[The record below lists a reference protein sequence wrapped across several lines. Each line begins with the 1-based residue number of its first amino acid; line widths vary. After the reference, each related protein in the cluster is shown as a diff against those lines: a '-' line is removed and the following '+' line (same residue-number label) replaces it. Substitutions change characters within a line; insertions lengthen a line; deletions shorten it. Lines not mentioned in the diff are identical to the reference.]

1 MVDIDSNI
9 EEIMKKAYPF
19 IEEYNPAQE
28 AVIESGYLENDENYI
43 ISIPTASGKTVLG
56 VLAMLKVLL
65 KGGKVVYAVPLISLQ
80 NEKYKEF
87 KVFEQFGYKVG
98 KHPRSSDISVM
109 VFESF
114 DALTRFSLNTLHELD
129 LLIIDEFH
137 MIGEYSRGPTIE
149 CAITRIKE
157 QNKSIRIIALS
168 ATLQNMD
175 EMAHW
180 LEAEVVTH
188 DYRPVPLHK
197 EVLCAEEFGTKDKN
211 NIVYKLLND
220 SLEDSSQ
227 MLTFVSTRRFTESL
241 AANMASKIERY
252 IPDAQREIFNDIAD
266 EILEVPKRSNSQPT
280 EVCKRLAECIRC
292 GVAFHHA
299 GLFDRQKEIIEEE
312 FVNGNLLMITA
323 TPSLMYGVNLPS
335 KRVVIR
341 DYNRW
346 TDQGQTN
353 IPVFDYE
360 QMSGRAGRPG
370 FDSEGFSYLLAKT
383 YDEAFD
389 LDDHYVHGEIEVT
402 NSKLIDNEDAVLKQ
416 IITQISSG
424 FAKDLDD
431 LIEFFNKTFYGFQI
445 SHTYNT
451 MSFGFSDESIKY
463 EISSALEYLLQNQ
476 IIRVSPSGLQTTPL
490 GTLIS
495 KNNYAVKT
503 AIKLKDYST
512 MNTNRFNP
520 AELIYEISKTKDMP
534 QINTKF
540 KANKDNIREVLS
552 NKGVF
557 VSFVQNSES
566 TAASLLEW
574 INERKEYEI
583 ENYLKVYAASTRR
596 ASYEAANLVKYYH
609 EISNVLGNY
618 KYLTEIDKL
627 SSRLYYGVKEDILP
641 LVIGIKRL
649 GRQRARLVCDVFG
662 KNVAYADVN
671 ELTKIDGIGP
681 KTAEKIVEFY
691 EHNKENVM

>member
-1 MVDIDSNI
+1 
-9 EEIMKKAYPF
+9 MKKCYPY
-19 IEEYNPAQE
+19 IKEYNPAQQ
-28 AVIESGYLENDENYI
+28 AVIDSGYIEKDDNYI

-56 VLAMLKVLL
+56 VLAALKVLL
-65 KGGKVVYAVPLISLQ
+65 QGGKVVYAVPLISLQ

-87 KVFEQFGYKVG
+87 KAFEEFGYTVG
-98 KHPRSSDISVM
+98 KHPRSADISVM

-114 DALTRFSLNTLHELD
+114 DALTRFSLNTLNEID
-129 LLIIDEFH
+129 LVILDEFH
-137 MIGEYSRGPTIE
+137 MIGDYTRGPTIE

-157 QNKSIRIIALS
+157 QNKGIRIIALS

-197 EVLCAEEFGTKDKN
+197 EVLCAEEYGTKDKN
-211 NIVYKLLND
+211 NLVYKILND

-241 AANMASKIERY
+241 ASNMAEKISRY
-252 IPDAQREIFNDIAD
+252 IPDGKREIFNTIAE
-266 EILEVPKRSNSQPT
+266 EILEVPKRRNSQPT
-280 EVCKRLAECIRC
+280 EVCYKLAECIRN

-335 KRVVIR
+335 KNVVIR

-346 TDQGQTN
+346 TDQGQVN

-370 FDSEGFSYLLAKT
+370 YDTEGHSYLLAKT
-383 YDEAFD
+383 YDEAFNLED
-389 LDDHYVHGEIEVT
+389 YYVHGEIEVT

-416 IITQISSG
+416 IITQVSSG
-424 FAKDLDD
+424 FAKDMDD
-431 LIEFFNKTFYGFQI
+431 LVEFFDKTFYGFQI

-463 EISSALEYLLQNQ
+463 EISNALEYLIQNQ
-476 IIRVSPSGLQTTPL
+476 ILRITPSGLQTTPL

-495 KNNYAVKT
+495 RSNYAVKT
-503 AIKLKDYST
+503 AVKLKDYSN
-512 MNTNRFNP
+512 MMGDEFNFG
-520 AELIYEISKTKDMP
+520 ELIYEISKTSDMP
-534 QINTKF
+534 KINTKF
-540 KANKDNIREVLS
+540 RANKDNIKEVLS
-552 NKGVF
+552 RHGVY
-557 VSFVQNSES
+557 VSFVQNNES
-566 TAASLLEW
+566 TAASLIEW
-574 INERKEYEI
+574 INEHKEYEI

-596 ASYEAANLVKYYH
+596 ASYEASNIVKYFYK
-609 EISNVLGNY
+609 ICDILGNY
-618 KYLTEIDKL
+618 KHLNEVDKL
-627 SSRLYYGVKEDILP
+627 SSRLYYGVKEDLIP
-641 LVIGIKRL
+641 LVVGIKRL
-649 GRQRARLVCDVFG
+649 GRQRARLVVDAFG
-662 KNVAYADVN
+662 KNIKYAQPK
-671 ELTKIDGIGP
+671 ELMHIEGIGE
-681 KTAEKIVEFY
+681 KTAQNIVEFY
-691 EHNKENVM
+691 ANRD

>member
-1 MVDIDSNI
+1 MANIDSNI
-9 EEIMKKAYPF
+9 EEIMNKAYPF
-19 IEEYNPAQE
+19 IEEYNPAQQ
-28 AVIESGYLENDENYI
+28 AVIDSGYLENNDNYI

-65 KGGKVVYAVPLISLQ
+65 QGGKVVYAVPLISLQ

-98 KHPRSSDISVM
+98 KHPRNSDISVM

-114 DALTRFSLNTLHELD
+114 DALTRFSMNVLHELD

-157 QNKSIRIIALS
+157 NNKSIRIIALS

-180 LEAEVVTH
+180 LEAEVITH

-211 NIVYKLLND
+211 NIIYKLLND
-220 SLEDSSQ
+220 SLDDSSQ
-227 MLTFVSTRRFTESL
+227 MLVFVSTRRFTESL
-241 AANMASKIERY
+241 AANMADKISRY
-252 IPDAQREIFNDIAD
+252 IPDSQREIFNNIAE
-266 EILEVPKRSNSQPT
+266 EILEVPRKSNSQPT
-280 EVCKRLAECIRC
+280 EVCKKLAECMRC

-299 GLFDRQKEIIEEE
+299 GLFDRQKEIIEDE
-312 FVNGNLLMITA
+312 FINGNLLMITA

-346 TDQGQTN
+346 TDQGQTT

-370 FDSEGFSYLLAKT
+370 FDTEGYSYLLAKT

-416 IITQISSG
+416 IITQISTG

-445 SHTYNT
+445 AHTYST
-451 MSFGFSDESIKY
+451 MSFGFGDESIKY
-463 EISSALEYLLQNQ
+463 EISSALEYLIQNQ

-503 AIKLKDYST
+503 AVKLKDYST
-512 MNTNRFNP
+512 MHTNTFNP
-520 AELIYEISKTKDMP
+520 AEIIYEISKTKDMP

-557 VSFVQNSES
+557 VSFVQNNES

-574 INERKEYEI
+574 INERREFEI

-596 ASYEAANLVKYYH
+596 ASYEAANLVKYYQD
-609 EISNVLGNY
+609 ICNVLGNY

-649 GRQRARLVCDVFG
+649 GRQRARLVTNVFG
-662 KNVAYADVN
+662 KNLAYVDIN

-681 KTAEKIVEFY
+681 KTAEKIIEFY
-691 EHNKENVM
+691 EHNKEIM

>member
-1 MVDIDSNI
+1 MVNIDPNI
-9 EEIMKKAYPF
+9 EEIMNKAYPF
-19 IEEYNPAQE
+19 IEEYNPAQQ
-28 AVIESGYLENDENYI
+28 AVIDSGYLENEENYI

-56 VLAMLKVLL
+56 VLAMLKALL

-87 KVFEQFGYKVG
+87 KVFEEFGYKVG
-98 KHPRSSDISVM
+98 KHPRNADISVM

-137 MIGEYSRGPTIE
+137 MIGEFSRGPTIE

-227 MLTFVSTRRFTESL
+227 MLVFVSTRRFTESL

-252 IPDAQREIFNDIAD
+252 IPDSQREIFNTISE

-280 EVCKRLAECIRC
+280 EVCRKLAECIKC
-292 GVAFHHA
+292 GVALHHA

-370 FDSEGFSYLLAKT
+370 FDTEGYSYLLAKT

-445 SHTYNT
+445 AHTYST

-463 EISSALEYLLQNQ
+463 EISSALEYLIQNQ

-503 AIKLKDYST
+503 AVKLKDYST
-512 MNTNRFNP
+512 MHTNSFNP

-596 ASYEAANLVKYYH
+596 ASYEGAHLVKYYY
-609 EISNVLGNY
+609 EICNVLGNY

-649 GRQRARLVCDVFG
+649 GRQRARLVTNVFG
-662 KNVAYADVN
+662 KNLAYVDTD
-671 ELTKIDGIGP
+671 ELTKIEGIGP
-681 KTAEKIVEFY
+681 KTAEKIIEFY
-691 EHNKENVM
+691 ENTR

>member
-1 MVDIDSNI
+1 MVKIDSNI
-9 EEIMKKAYPF
+9 EEIMNKAYPF
-19 IEEYNPAQE
+19 IEEYNPAQQ
-28 AVIESGYLENDENYI
+28 AVIDSGYLENNDNYI

-65 KGGKVVYAVPLISLQ
+65 QGGKVVYAVPLISLQ

-98 KHPRSSDISVM
+98 KHPRNSDISVM

-114 DALTRFSLNTLHELD
+114 DALTRFSMNVLHELD

-157 QNKSIRIIALS
+157 NNKSIRIIALS

-211 NIVYKLLND
+211 NIIYKLLND
-220 SLEDSSQ
+220 SLDDSSQ
-227 MLTFVSTRRFTESL
+227 MLVFVSTRRFTESL
-241 AANMASKIERY
+241 AANMADKISRY
-252 IPDAQREIFNDIAD
+252 IPDSQREIFNNIAE
-266 EILEVPKRSNSQPT
+266 EILEVPRKSNSQPT
-280 EVCKRLAECIRC
+280 EVCKKLAECMRC

-299 GLFDRQKEIIEEE
+299 GLFDRQKEIIEDE
-312 FVNGNLLMITA
+312 FINGNLLMITA

-346 TDQGQTN
+346 TDQGQTT

-370 FDSEGFSYLLAKT
+370 FDTEGYSYLLAKT

-416 IITQISSG
+416 IITQISTG

-445 SHTYNT
+445 AHTYST

-463 EISSALEYLLQNQ
+463 EISSALEYLIQNQ

-503 AIKLKDYST
+503 AVKLKDYST
-512 MNTNRFNP
+512 MHTNTFNP
-520 AELIYEISKTKDMP
+520 AEIIYEISKTKDMP

-557 VSFVQNSES
+557 VSFVQNNES

-574 INERKEYEI
+574 INERREFEI

-596 ASYEAANLVKYYH
+596 ASYEAANLVKYYQD
-609 EISNVLGNY
+609 ICNVLGNY

-649 GRQRARLVCDVFG
+649 GRQRARLVTNVFG
-662 KNVAYADVN
+662 KNLAYVDIN

-681 KTAEKIVEFY
+681 KTAEKIIEFY
-691 EHNKENVM
+691 EHNKEIM

>member
-1 MVDIDSNI
+1 MNNIDPDIQK
-9 EEIMKKAYPF
+9 IMKECYPY
-19 IEEYNPAQE
+19 IEEYNPAQK
-28 AVIESGYLENDENYI
+28 AVIESGYLDNNENYI

-56 VLAMLKVLL
+56 VLAALKVLL

-87 KVFEQFGYKVG
+87 KVFEEFGFKVG
-98 KHPRSSDISVM
+98 KHPSRADIAVM

-114 DALTRFSLNTLHELD
+114 DALTRFSRNVLNEID
-129 LLIIDEFH
+129 LLILDEFH
-137 MIGEYSRGPTIE
+137 MIGDYSRGPTIE

-157 QNKSIRIIALS
+157 HNPGIRIIALS

-211 NIVYKLLND
+211 NMVFKILND
-220 SLEDSSQ
+220 SLNESSQ

-241 AANMASKIERY
+241 AQNMSKKISKY
-252 IPDAQREIFNDIAD
+252 IPDGKREIFNNIAEDILD
-266 EILEVPKRSNSQPT
+266 VPRRNNTQPT
-280 EVCKRLAECIRC
+280 EVCYKLADCVKNGI
-292 GVAFHHA
+292 AFHHA
-299 GLFDRQKEIIEEE
+299 GLFDKQKEIIEEE

-335 KRVVIR
+335 KNVVIR
-341 DYNRW
+341 DYTRW

-370 FDSEGFSYLLAKT
+370 FDTEGYSYLLAKT
-383 YDEAFD
+383 YDEAFN
-389 LDDHYVHGEIEVT
+389 LDEYYVHGEIEVT

-416 IITQISSG
+416 IITQVSSG
-424 FAKDLDD
+424 FAKDMDELVD
-431 LIEFFNKTFYGFQI
+431 FFNKTFYGFQI

-451 MSFGFSDESIKY
+451 MSLGFSDESIKY
-463 EISSALEYLLQNQ
+463 EISSALEYLVQNG
-476 IIRVSPSGLQTTPL
+476 IIRITPSGLQTTPL

-495 KNNYAVKT
+495 RNNYEVKT
-503 AIKLKDYST
+503 AVKLKDYST
-512 MNTNRFNP
+512 MMGDNFNP
-520 AELIYEISKTKDMP
+520 GSLIYEISKTHDMP
-534 QINTKF
+534 KINTKF
-540 KANKDNIREVLS
+540 RANKNNIKEVLS
-552 NKGVF
+552 KNGVF
-557 VSFVQNSES
+557 ISFVSNNES

-596 ASYEAANLVKYYH
+596 ASYEASNLVKYFYD
-609 EISNVLGNY
+609 ICDVLGNY
-618 KYLTEIDKL
+618 KFLNEIDKL
-627 SSRLYYGVKEDILP
+627 ASRLYYGVKEELIP
-641 LVIGIKRL
+641 LVVGIKRL
-649 GRQRARLVCDVFG
+649 GRQRARTLVDTYG
-662 KNVAYADVN
+662 DNLGNARIKD
-671 ELTKIDGIGP
+671 LTRIDGIGE
-681 KTAEKIVEFY
+681 KTAENIIKFY
-691 EHNKENVM
+691 ENKE

>member
-1 MVDIDSNI
+1 
-9 EEIMKKAYPF
+9 MKECYPF
-19 IEEYNPAQE
+19 IKEYNPAQQ
-28 AVIESGYLENDENYI
+28 AVIDSGYIEKKDNYI

-56 VLAMLKVLL
+56 VLTSLKVLL
-65 KGGKVVYAVPLISLQ
+65 EGGKIVYAVPLISLQ

-87 KVFEQFGYKVG
+87 KIFEQYGFKVG
-98 KHPRSSDISVM
+98 KHPSSADIAVM

-114 DALTRFSLNTLHELD
+114 DALTRFSRNTLHEID
-129 LLIIDEFH
+129 LVIIDEFH
-137 MIGEYSRGPTIE
+137 MIGDYSRGPTIE

-157 QNKSIRIIALS
+157 QNKGIRIIALS

-211 NIVYKLLND
+211 NIVFKILND
-220 SLEDSSQ
+220 TLNDSSQ

-241 AANMASKIERY
+241 AQNMAKKISRY
-252 IPDAQREIFNDIAD
+252 IPDGKREIFKDIAE
-266 EILEVPKRSNSQPT
+266 EILEVPKRRNTQPT
-280 EVCKRLAECIRC
+280 EVCYKLAECIEN
-292 GVAFHHA
+292 GIAFHHA

-312 FVNGNLLMITA
+312 FVKGNLLMITA

-335 KRVVIR
+335 KNVVIR

-346 TDQGQTN
+346 TDQGQIN

-370 FDSEGFSYLLAKT
+370 FDTEGYSYLIAKT
-383 YDEAFD
+383 YDEAFS
-389 LDDHYVHGEIEVT
+389 LEELYVHGEIEVT

-416 IITQISSG
+416 IITQVSSG
-424 FAKDLDD
+424 FAKDIEE
-431 LIEFFNKTFYGFQI
+431 LIDFFNKTFYGFQI

-463 EISSALEYLLQNQ
+463 EVSSALEYLIQNG
-476 IIRVSPSGLQTTPL
+476 IIRLSPSGLQTTPL

-495 KNNYAVKT
+495 KNNFAVKT
-503 AIKLKDYST
+503 AVKLKDYSN
-512 MNTNRFNP
+512 MMGDEFNI
-520 AELIYEISKTKDMP
+520 ASLIYEISKTHDMP
-534 QINTKF
+534 KINTKF
-540 KANKDNIREVLS
+540 RANKENIKEVLS
-552 NKGVF
+552 KHDVY
-557 VSFVQNSES
+557 VSFVQNNES
-566 TAASLLEW
+566 TAASLIEW
-574 INERKEYEI
+574 INEHKEYEI

-596 ASYEAANLVKYYH
+596 ASYEASNLVKYFYDIC
-609 EISNVLGNY
+609 EVLGNY
-618 KYLTEIDKL
+618 KFLNDIDKL
-627 SSRLYYGVKEDILP
+627 SSRLYYGVKEDLLP

-649 GRQRARLVCDVFG
+649 GRQRARSLIDVFG
-662 KNVAYADVN
+662 NNLHLASAN
-671 ELTKIDGIGP
+671 ELMKIDGIGET
-681 KTAEKIVEFY
+681 TANNIIEFY
-691 EHNKENVM
+691 KNKKE

>member
-1 MVDIDSNI
+1 MTEINPEI
-9 EEIMKKAYPF
+9 EEIMKECYPY
-19 IEEYNPAQE
+19 IEEYNPAQQE
-28 AVIESGYLENDENYI
+28 VINSGYINKKDNYI

-56 VLAMLKVLL
+56 VLAALKVL
-65 KGGKVVYAVPLISLQ
+65 KEGGKVVYAVPLISLQ

-87 KVFEQFGYKVG
+87 KVFEQYGYKVG
-98 KHPRSSDISVM
+98 KHPSSADIAVM

-114 DALTRFSLNTLHELD
+114 DALTRFSFSTLAEID
-129 LLIIDEFH
+129 LVVIDEFH
-137 MIGEYSRGPTIE
+137 MIGDYSRGPTIE

-197 EVLCAEEFGTKDKN
+197 EVLCAEEYGTKDKN
-211 NIVYKLLND
+211 NLVFKVLND
-220 SLEDSSQ
+220 TLEDSSQ

-241 AANMASKIERY
+241 AQNMAKKISRY
-252 IPDAQREIFNDIAD
+252 IPDGKREIFKTIAE
-266 EILEVPKRSNSQPT
+266 EILEVPKRRNSQPT
-280 EVCKRLAECIRC
+280 EVCKKLAECIEQ
-292 GVAFHHA
+292 GIAFHHA

-312 FVNGNLLMITA
+312 FVKGNLLMITA

-335 KRVVIR
+335 KNVIIR
-341 DYNRW
+341 DYTRW

-370 FDSEGFSYLLAKT
+370 FDTEGYSYLIAKS
-383 YDEAFD
+383 YDEAFS
-389 LDDHYVHGEIEVT
+389 LEEFYVHGEIEKT
-402 NSKLIDNEDAVLKQ
+402 NSKLVDNEDAVLKQ
-416 IITQISSG
+416 IITQVSSG
-424 FAKDLDD
+424 FAKDMDE

-451 MSFGFSDESIKY
+451 MSFGLGDETIKY
-463 EISSALEYLLQNQ
+463 EITSSLEYLIQNG

-503 AIKLKDYST
+503 AVKLKDYSN
-512 MNTNRFNP
+512 MMGDEFNIGS
-520 AELIYEISKTKDMP
+520 LIYEISKTKDMP

-540 KANKDNIREVLS
+540 RANKDNIKEVLS
-552 NKGVF
+552 KHDVY

-574 INERKEYEI
+574 IDEHKEYEI

-596 ASYEAANLVKYYH
+596 ASYEAANLVKYFYNIC
-609 EISNVLGNY
+609 EILGNY
-618 KYLTEIDKL
+618 KHLDQVDKL
-627 SSRLYYGVKEDILP
+627 SSRLYYGVKEDLIP

-649 GRQRARLVCDVFG
+649 GRQRARNLIDVFG
-662 KNVAYADVN
+662 NNLPNASIK
-671 ELTKIDGIGP
+671 ELTRIDGIGET
-681 KTAEKIVEFY
+681 TAQNVLEFY
-691 EHNKENVM
+691 NKK

>member
-1 MVDIDSNI
+1 MTEINPEI
-9 EEIMKKAYPF
+9 EEIMKECYPY
-19 IEEYNPAQE
+19 IEEYNPAQQE
-28 AVIESGYLENDENYI
+28 VINSGYIDKKDNYI

-56 VLAMLKVLL
+56 VLAALKVL
-65 KGGKVVYAVPLISLQ
+65 KEGGKVVYAVPLISLQ

-87 KVFEQFGYKVG
+87 KVFEQYGYKVG
-98 KHPRSSDISVM
+98 KHPSSADIAVM

-114 DALTRFSLNTLHELD
+114 DALTRFSFSTLAEID
-129 LLIIDEFH
+129 LVVIDEFH
-137 MIGEYSRGPTIE
+137 MIGDYSRGPTIE

-211 NIVYKLLND
+211 NLVFKILND
-220 SLEDSSQ
+220 SLNESSQ

-241 AANMASKIERY
+241 AQNMAKKISRY
-252 IPDAQREIFNDIAD
+252 IPDGKREIFKDIAE
-266 EILEVPKRSNSQPT
+266 EILEVPKRRNTLPT
-280 EVCKRLAECIRC
+280 EVCYKLAECVENGI
-292 GVAFHHA
+292 AFHHA

-312 FVNGNLLMITA
+312 FVKGNLLMITA

-335 KRVVIR
+335 KNVVIR

-370 FDSEGFSYLLAKT
+370 FDTEGHSYLIAKT
-383 YDEAFD
+383 YDEAFNLED
-389 LDDHYVHGEIEVT
+389 YYVNGEIEVT
-402 NSKLIDNEDAVLKQ
+402 NSKLIDNDDAVLKQ
-416 IITQISSG
+416 IITQVSSG
-424 FAKDLDD
+424 FAKDIEE

-451 MSFGFSDESIKY
+451 MSYGFSDESIKY
-463 EISSALEYLLQNQ
+463 EISSALEYLIQNG
-476 IIRVSPSGLQTTPL
+476 IIRLSPSGLQPTPF

-495 KNNYAVKT
+495 RSNYAVKT
-503 AIKLKDYST
+503 AVKLKDYSN
-512 MNTNRFNP
+512 MMGDEFN
-520 AELIYEISKTKDMP
+520 AGSLIYEISRTKDIP
-534 QINTKF
+534 KINTKF
-540 KANKDNIREVLS
+540 KANKDNIKEVLS
-552 NKGVF
+552 RHDVY
-557 VSFVQNSES
+557 VSFVQNSEA
-566 TAASLLEW
+566 TAASLIEW
-574 INERKEYEI
+574 INEHKEYEI

-596 ASYEAANLVKYYH
+596 ASYEASNLLKYFYDIC
-609 EISNVLGNY
+609 EVLGNY
-618 KYLTEIDKL
+618 RHLNEIDKL
-627 SSRLYYGVKEDILP
+627 SNRLYYGVKEDLIP
-641 LVIGIKRL
+641 LVVGIKRL
-649 GRQRARLVCDVFG
+649 GRQRARSLVDAFG
-662 KNVAYADVN
+662 SNLSNVPASQLV
-671 ELTKIDGIGP
+671 KIDGIGET
-681 KTAEKIVEFY
+681 TAQNIIEFY
-691 EHNKENVM
+691 KNKI